1 MHRKFSNYFPLM
13 LRVRMN
19 RATIAAALGSGRTF
33 GWSLP
38 VSALPIIGAG
48 AGPEDSFG

>member
-1 MHRKFSNYFPLM
+1 MHRKFSDYFGLV
-13 LRVRMN
+13 LRMQMN
-19 RATIAAALGSGRTF
+19 RATIAVALGSGRTF

-38 VSALPIIGAG
+38 VTALLVIGAG